1 MGRGVL
7 QHEPG
12 HCGCLLRPAALQQC
26 LQSQLGIKSQVW
38 HGLGGGCWQSCLS
51 MGEAEY
57 CHLLP
62 GTWITDLAGWWL
74 KAVPSCFFLVFDC
87 LKGLTHYS
95 KPLKWISTLVATV
108 HFRCM
113 SALSQTPALDNLGF
127 SSCILQ
133 NELFFLPCPELH
145 EIALCRE
152 VLLLFHPTPEAPR
165 SFTPALHWKVT
176 REWWM
181 Q

>member
-1 MGRGVL
+1 MLVEAGCIAAVPSVPARNQKPGLAWTGWWLLAVLPVHGRGRVL
-7 QHEPG
+7 P
-12 HCGCLLRPAALQQC
+12 
-26 LQSQLGIKSQVW
+26 
-38 HGLGGGCWQSCLS
+38 
-51 MGEAEY
+51 
-57 CHLLP
+57 LLP

-108 HFRCM
+108 HFRCV